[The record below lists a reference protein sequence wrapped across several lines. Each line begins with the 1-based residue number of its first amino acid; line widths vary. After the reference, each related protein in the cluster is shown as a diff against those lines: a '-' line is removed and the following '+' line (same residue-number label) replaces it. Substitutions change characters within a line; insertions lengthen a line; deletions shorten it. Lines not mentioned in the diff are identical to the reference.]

1 MTRRDD
7 GFARAISPGVMLR
20 QIGFLLLLLF
30 MGLPASVSAQA
41 ESPDELGP
49 VWFAEAPEGE
59 RRLKLYFF
67 YSQTCPHCA
76 DAEPVVR
83 EIAEARPWLELE
95 ELAVEREANERFFFM
110 LSREFGREPEAVPTF
125 FLCGEMLVGF
135 DNASGMGARIARIAD
150 QCHAR
155 LTGQQPES
163 QMASETPDDL
173 TVELPLFGKL
183 DAEQLSLPA
192 LTLVLGGL
200 DAFNPCAFFV
210 LLSLLSLMV
219 HAKSRLRIAIVG
231 GVFVFFSAAMYFVFM
246 AAWLNLF
253 LVLQNLQWITVA
265 AGLVA
270 LGIGALSIKDYVYF
284 GQGPSLSIP
293 ESAKPGLFE
302 RMRRLIGM
310 RSLAGLLAGTV
321 VLAIAANSYELLC
334 TSGFP
339 LVYTKVLTMNDL
351 PSAARYAWLALYNI
365 VYVIP
370 LLLVVV
376 VFTATLGARRLSETE
391 GRTLKLVSGLM
402 MAGMGVVLILAPEL
416 LHNVLT
422 ALALLAAAVIL
433 TAIVRALDRRR
444 AQASGR

>member
-1 MTRRDD
+1 V
-7 GFARAISPGVMLR
+7 A
-20 QIGFLLLLLF
+20 
-30 MGLPASVSAQA
+30 
-41 ESPDELGP
+41 GP
-49 VWFAEAPEGE
+49 
-59 RRLKLYFF
+59 
-67 YSQTCPHCA
+67 Q
-76 DAEPVVR
+76 
-83 EIAEARPWLELE
+83 

-110 LSREFGREPEAVPTF
+110 LAREFGRAPEAVPTF

-135 DNASGMGARIARIAD
+135 DNADGIGARIARIAD
-150 QCHAR
+150 RCHAR
-155 LTGQQPES
+155 LTGDQPAQQV
-163 QMASETPDDL
+163 AGKTDDL

-183 DAEQLSLPA
+183 DAQQLSLPA

-219 HAKSRLRIAIVG
+219 HARSRLRIATVG

-253 LVLQNLQWITVA
+253 LVLGSLQWITIA

-310 RSLAGLLAGTV
+310 RSFAGLLAGTV

-351 PSAARYAWLALYNI
+351 SSAARYAWLALYNI

-370 LLLVVV
+370 LLLVVI
-376 VFTATLGARRLSETE
+376 VFTATLGSRRLSETE

-402 MAGMGVVLILAPEL
+402 MAGMGAVLILAPEL

-422 ALALLAAAVIL
+422 ALALLVAAVIL
-433 TAIVRALDRRR
+433 TAIIRALDRRGAEAR
-444 AQASGR
+444 AR

>member
-1 MTRRDD
+1 
-7 GFARAISPGVMLR
+7 MLR
-20 QIGFLLLLLF
+20 QITTSLVLLLF
-30 MGLPASVSAQA
+30 AALAHNAGAQPQDPYA
-41 ESPDELGP
+41 LGP
-49 VWFAEAPEGE
+49 VWFANAPKDDP
-59 RRLKLYFF
+59 RLKLYFF

-83 EIAEARPWLELE
+83 EIAAERPWLVLE

-110 LSREFGREPEAVPTF
+110 LAREFGREPEAVPSF

-135 DNASGMGARIARIAD
+135 DNAAGVGARIERIAD
-150 QCHAR
+150 RCHAR
-155 LTGQQPES
+155 LTGAQPEP
-163 QMASETPDDL
+163 QTASETADDL
-173 TVELPLFGKL
+173 TVELPLFGRL

-253 LVLQNLQWITVA
+253 LVLGSLQWITVA

-284 GQGPSLSIP
+284 DQGPSLSIP

-321 VLAIAANSYELLC
+321 VLALAANSYELLC

-339 LVYTKVLTMNDL
+339 LVYTRVLTMNDL
-351 PSAARYAWLALYNI
+351 PSAARYGYLALYNV

-376 VFTATLGARRLSETE
+376 VFTATLGSRRLSETE
-391 GRTLKLVSGLM
+391 GRMLKLVSGLM
-402 MAGMGVVLILAPEL
+402 MAGMGLVLILAPEL

-422 ALALLAAAVIL
+422 ALALLSVAVIL
-433 TAIVRALDRRR
+433 AAIIRAVDRRS
-444 AQASGR
+444 AQARGR

>member
-1 MTRRDD
+1 
-7 GFARAISPGVMLR
+7 
-20 QIGFLLLLLF
+20 LF
-30 MGLPASVSAQA
+30 
-41 ESPDELGP
+41 
-49 VWFAEAPEGE
+49 F
-59 RRLKLYFF
+59 
-67 YSQTCPHCA
+67 
-76 DAEPVVR
+76 
-83 EIAEARPWLELE
+83 
-95 ELAVEREANERFFFM
+95 
-110 LSREFGREPEAVPTF
+110 
-125 FLCGEMLVGF
+125 
-135 DNASGMGARIARIAD
+135 
-150 QCHAR
+150 
-155 LTGQQPES
+155 
-163 QMASETPDDL
+163 
-173 TVELPLFGKL
+173 
-183 DAEQLSLPA
+183 
-192 LTLVLGGL
+192 GL

-219 HAKSRLRIAIVG
+219 HAKSRLRIGIVG

-253 LVLQNLQWITVA
+253 LVLGSLQWITIA

-310 RSLAGLLAGTV
+310 RSFAGLLAGTV

-339 LVYTKVLTMNDL
+339 LVYTKVLTMHDL
-351 PSAARYAWLALYNI
+351 PSAARYGYLALYNI

-376 VFTATLGARRLSETE
+376 VFTATLGSRRLSETE

-402 MAGMGVVLILAPEL
+402 MAGMGLVLILAPEL

-422 ALALLAAAVIL
+422 ALGLLSVAVIL
-433 TAIVRALDRRR
+433 TAIIRAVDRRSAHAGSR
-444 AQASGR
+444 

>member
-1 MTRRDD
+1 
-7 GFARAISPGVMLR
+7 VQ
-20 QIGFLLLLLF
+20 QIFFLALLLF
-30 MGLPASVSAQA
+30 MALPASASAQPD
-41 ESPDELGP
+41 SPEELGP
-49 VWFAEAPEGE
+49 VWSADAPEGE

-83 EIAEARPWLELE
+83 DIAEARPWLILE

-110 LSREFGREPEAVPTF
+110 LAREFGRAPEAVPTF

-135 DNASGMGARIARIAD
+135 DNADGIGARIARIAD

-155 LTGQQPES
+155 LTGDQPAQQV
-163 QMASETPDDL
+163 AGKTDDL
-173 TVELPLFGKL
+173 SVELPLFGKL
-183 DAEQLSLPA
+183 DADQLSLPA

-219 HAKSRLRIAIVG
+219 HARSRLRIATVG

-253 LVLQNLQWITVA
+253 LVLGSLQWITIA

-284 GQGPSLSIP
+284 RQGPSLSIP

-310 RSLAGLLAGTV
+310 RSFAGLLAGTV

-351 PSAARYAWLALYNI
+351 PSAARYGWLALYNI

-376 VFTATLGARRLSETE
+376 VFTATLGSRRLSETE

-402 MAGMGVVLILAPEL
+402 MAGMGAVLILAPEL

-422 ALALLAAAVIL
+422 ALALLAAALIL
-433 TAIVRALDRRR
+433 TAIIRAVDRRGAHAGSR
-444 AQASGR
+444 

>member
-1 MTRRDD
+1 MTT
-7 GFARAISPGVMLR
+7 AVMLR
-20 QIGFLLLLLF
+20 RILFLLLLPFLA
-30 MGLPASVSAQA
+30 LPAPASTQTDGPAS
-41 ESPDELGP
+41 LGP
-49 VWFAEAPEGE
+49 VWFADAPEGE

-83 EIAEARPWLELE
+83 DIAAERPWLVLE

-110 LSREFGREPEAVPTF
+110 LAREFGRAPEAVPTF

-155 LTGQQPES
+155 LTGAQPQP

-183 DAEQLSLPA
+183 DAQDLSLPA

-219 HAKSRLRIAIVG
+219 HAKSRLRIGIVG
-231 GVFVFFSAAMYFVFM
+231 GVFVFFSAAMYFLFM

-253 LVLQNLQWITVA
+253 LVLGSLQWITVA

-284 GQGPSLSIP
+284 GQGPGLSIP

-310 RSLAGLLAGTV
+310 RSFAGLLAGTV

-351 PSAARYAWLALYNI
+351 PSAARYGYLALYNV
-365 VYVIP
+365 VYIIP

-376 VFTATLGARRLSETE
+376 VFTATLGSRRLSETE

-402 MAGMGVVLILAPEL
+402 MAGMGLVLILAPEL

-422 ALALLAAAVIL
+422 ALGLLSVAVIL
-433 TAIVRALDRRR
+433 TAIIRALDRHGAHAGSR
-444 AQASGR
+444 

>member
-1 MTRRDD
+1 MIMFSLTWQRWLWITL
-7 GFARAISPGVMLR
+7 ALALCHSAAPAHASPETANPHR
-20 QIGFLLLLLF
+20 
-30 MGLPASVSAQA
+30 
-41 ESPDELGP
+41 LGP
-49 VWFAEAPEGE
+49 VWFAEAPKDE

-76 DAEPVVR
+76 DAKPVVR
-83 EIAEARPWLELE
+83 RIAEARPWLVLE
-95 ELAVEREANERFFFM
+95 ELTVEREANERFFFM
-110 LSREFGREPEAVPTF
+110 LARQFGRAPEAVPTF
-125 FLCGEMLVGF
+125 FVCGEMLVGF
-135 DNASGMGARIARIAD
+135 DNAGSMGVRIERVAD

-155 LTGQQPES
+155 LTGAQPEP
-163 QMASETPDDL
+163 QMAGETPDDL

-183 DAEQLSLPA
+183 DAQQLSLPA

-219 HAKSRLRIAIVG
+219 HARSRLRIATVG

-253 LVLQNLQWITVA
+253 LVLGSLQWITVA

-293 ESAKPGLFE
+293 ASAKPGLFE

-351 PSAARYAWLALYNI
+351 PSAARYGYLALYNI

-376 VFTATLGARRLSETE
+376 VFTATLGSRRLSETE

-402 MAGMGVVLILAPEL
+402 MAGMGAVLILAPEL

-422 ALALLAAAVIL
+422 ALALLSVAVIL
-433 TAIVRALDRRR
+433 AAIIRAVDRRG
-444 AQASGR
+444 AQARGR